1 MGITCTHPQTANSTA
16 LKVQPCESEELE
28 ILTPRPTVQKNVIFI
43 WNLDIFKTL
52 MTESSQGDKEK
63 EVLLEEID
71 DLVLDLAE
79 THFNFKDL
87 QHYEMKNVY
96 ENPLID
102 TGQNEKQS
110 NFSDDPEKYGHL
122 TNDTLSV
129 EEKQRFNKLASL
141 CRKVKKSYCEKCRQN
156 IDDLIKE
163 EKRQQWSNVKQN
175 MEALRDKGLSEAIT
189 SLQII
194 NSRSSCVN
202 ILYTTSHLIPALAH
216 VLLFQMGNIFKIEN
230 IYSTANIGKEKGFK
244 MISEQFGNNCNVFG
258 VGKDDEKIAEK
269 LKMAF
274 WKVAD
279 QSDVDSLHHAL
290 KMNYL

>member
-1 MGITCTHPQTANSTA
+1 MGITCTYPQTANSTA

-52 MTESSQGDKEK
+52 MTESSHGDKEK

-79 THFNFKDL
+79 THFNYKDL

-96 ENPLID
+96 DNPLID

-110 NFSDDPEKYGHL
+110 NFSDDPEKYCHQ

-156 IDDLIKE
+156 IDGVNIKE
-163 EKRQQWSNVKQN
+163 
-175 MEALRDKGLSEAIT
+175 
-189 SLQII
+189 
-194 NSRSSCVN
+194 
-202 ILYTTSHLIPALAH
+202 
-216 VLLFQMGNIFKIEN
+216 
-230 IYSTANIGKEKGFK
+230 YS
-244 MISEQFGNNCNVFG
+244 
-258 VGKDDEKIAEK
+258 
-269 LKMAF
+269 
-274 WKVAD
+274 
-279 QSDVDSLHHAL
+279 
-290 KMNYL
+290 

>member
-1 MGITCTHPQTANSTA
+1 MGITCTYPQTANSTA
-16 LKVQPCESEELE
+16 SIVQPCESEELE
-28 ILTPRPTVQKNVIFI
+28 ILTPRPTVQKDVIFI

-63 EVLLEEID
+63 
-71 DLVLDLAE
+71 
-79 THFNFKDL
+79 
-87 QHYEMKNVY
+87 HYEIKNVY
-96 ENPLID
+96 DNPLID
-102 TGQNEKQS
+102 TGQNERQS
-110 NFSDDPEKYGHL
+110 NFSDDPEKYSHQ

-175 MEALRDKGLSEAIT
+175 MEALRDKVLSEAIT

-230 IYSTANIGKEKGFK
+230 IYSTANIGKEKSFK
-244 MISEQFGNNCNVFG
+244 MISEQFGNNCNVFVFG